1 VKKTTTFL
9 ALLLGCFSF
18 SFSVTAQTITVDVS
32 HPTNQF
38 VPKETLGAGVDRIA
52 VDAIDK
58 DLLQPTLEKTLAS
71 GWQPVTY
78 RQNTELAVE
87 AWHWNPRGTWSE
99 GGDQSNAVGKGYFSG
114 SANPTEMLRYSY
126 GYGLPRR
133 GFTRNDGTDNVGF
146 SRLTDGDPNTFWKS
160 NPYLT
165 QRFTGESDALH
176 PQWVVLDMAQAQ
188 AVNSIRIAWGEPYA
202 RRYVV
207 QYWTGD
213 DPIHTPTRGTWQ
225 TFSQGAVPEG
235 KGRVETIR
243 LSGSPVAVRFVRLRM
258 TESSNTCAA
267 DGSADPKSDP
277 RNCVGYAIRE
287 LYLGTS
293 TEDGAFHDILRHTQD
308 QEQTTTYCSSV
319 DPWHQ
324 ASDLGSTKQAQVGF
338 DLFFTSGVTRGLP
351 AMVPVAMLYDTP
363 DNAAA
368 EIAYLKKRNYPISY
382 VEMGEEADGQYMLPE
397 DYAALYLQWATA
409 IHRVDPALKLGGPS
423 FQGVNKDIE
432 VWPDANG
439 KVSWTA
445 RFLDYL
451 KQHGRM
457 SDLAFFSFEHY
468 PYDPCR
474 TPWGVLY
481 DEPELVSHIMQVW
494 HEDGVPADIPIFI
507 TEGNLSSGASE
518 TYQDIFAGV
527 WLADYIGSFLNSGG
541 NAVYFFHYLPL
552 QMEPGCNSSPGTFG
566 MFTIDANYQIQQ
578 PLAQFF
584 VAQLI
589 NLEWVQ
595 PAGGQHQVFSAK
607 SDVQDG
613 AGHDLVTAYAVKRP
627 DGQWAVMAVNRDQ
640 QNSHKVR
647 IAFDEPADKESAL
660 AGPVEISTFGSAQYQ
675 WHPAQTRF
683 MAHAENSG
691 ERTIVAVTKGA
702 ADPDGPI
709 VHAKLAGK
717 KDTMYD
723 LPAASV
729 VVIRGNV
736 VGVK

>member
-1 VKKTTTFL
+1 MKNLPAVLVCLVVFL
-9 ALLLGCFSF
+9 AFALCADG
-18 SFSVTAQTITVDVS
+18 QTIMVDVS
-32 HPTNQF
+32 HPTNHF
-38 VPKETLGAGVDRIA
+38 VPNQTLGAGVDRIA
-52 VDAIDK
+52 VEAIDK
-58 DLLQPTLEKTLAS
+58 DFLQPTLEKTMAS

-78 RQNTELAVE
+78 RQNTELGVE
-87 AWHWNPRGTWSE
+87 AWHWNPQGTWS
-99 GGDQSNAVGKGYFSG
+99 DVHDASGKGYFTG
-114 SANPTEMLRYSY
+114 SATPTETIRYSY
-126 GYGLPRR
+126 GYALPRR

-146 SRLTDGDPNTFWKS
+146 SRLTDGDVNTFWKS

-165 QRFTGESDALH
+165 QRFTGENDALH
-176 PQWVVLDMAQAQ
+176 PQWVVLDLAQVQ
-188 AVNSIRIAWGEPYA
+188 QIDSIRIEWGEPYA

-213 DPIHTPTRGTWQ
+213 DPIRAVTRGVWQ
-225 TFSQGAVPEG
+225 TFPQGTVTEG
-235 KGRVETIR
+235 KGGSATIR
-243 LSGSPVAVRFVRLRM
+243 LNSSPTPVRFLRIWM
-258 TESSNTCAA
+258 TESSDTCDA
-267 DGSADPKSDP
+267 DGPGDP

-293 TEDGAFHDILRHTQD
+293 TEDGAFHDVLRHTPD
-308 QEQTTTYCSSV
+308 QEQTATYCSSV

-324 ASDLGSTKQAQVGF
+324 PSDLGSTKQAQVGF
-338 DLFFTSGVTRGLP
+338 DLFYTSGVTRGLP
-351 AMVPVAMLYDTP
+351 AMMPIAMLYDTP
-363 DNAAA
+363 ENAAA
-368 EIAYLKKRNYPISY
+368 EIAYLEKREYPISY

-409 IHRVDPALKLGGPS
+409 IHRVDPKLKLGGPS

-445 RFLDYL
+445 RFVDYL

-457 SDLAFFSFEHY
+457 NDLAFFSFEHY

-494 HEDGVPADIPIFI
+494 HEDGIPTDMPIFI

-518 TYQDIFAGV
+518 TYQDIFAGI

-541 NAVYFFHYLPL
+541 NGVYFFHYLPL

-566 MFTIDANYQIQQ
+566 MFTIDSAYQIQQ

-589 NLEWVQ
+589 NLDWVQ
-595 PAGGQHQVFSAK
+595 PGAAEHQVFAAK

-613 AGHDLVTAYAVKRP
+613 AGHELVTAYAVKRP
-627 DGQWAVMAVNRDQ
+627 DGKWAVMAVNRDQ
-640 QNSHKVR
+640 QNAHRVHIR
-647 IAFDEPADKESAL
+647 IEGAAEKGSTFSGL
-660 AGPVEISTFGSAQYQ
+660 VEVSTFGSAQYQ

-691 ERTIVAVTKGA
+691 ERTIVPTTKGW

-709 VHAKLAGK
+709 THTTQNAAKDA
-717 KDTMYD
+717 TYD

-729 VVIRGNV
+729 VVIRGKIS
-736 VGVK
+736 GQ